1 MLKKSFVLLFL
12 IAAGFAFAF
21 SPVASAAKKLHFG
34 MPTPK
39 PNVVH
44 IPVYLALDRGFYKAQ
59 GLDVKISRFRGGT
72 RAHQAITAK
81 GTDLD
86 LAWIPG
92 PLVMSGIARGS
103 GLKMFYSYAHKNE
116 AILAVQANIRKPA
129 DLRGKKLGIEGKFGY
144 SHLGMLSVLKPAGVS
159 DKDVTYVRTFPP
171 QRVGFLVS
179 GKVEAVL
186 IHIEQL
192 ATARKKTGGKV
203 HALARIWQTQ
213 PLYLY
218 AAVTAPGSKIAA
230 DRGAFVK
237 ATRAMIRA
245 TRFMYKNKEA
255 TVESALKFVRG
266 GEKARKGVART
277 YDIITKAKIWTTN
290 VGLPKRVLN
299 YTNNLNARL
308 GRYKKGKPKLSQLVD
323 FSIGRDAMKAF
334 RKKK

>member
-1 MLKKSFVLLFL
+1 MMRKGWILAGLMVGAFLL
-12 IAAGFAFAF
+12 AQPPAAFA
-21 SPVASAAKKLHFG
+21 ATKLHFG

-44 IPVYLALDRGFYKAQ
+44 MPVYLAKDLGFFKKE

-72 RAHQAITAK
+72 RAHQAITAS

-116 AILAVQANIRKPA
+116 AILVVAAGIKKPA
-129 DLRGKKLGIEGKFGY
+129 DLKGKKLGIEGKFGY

-203 HALARIWQTQ
+203 HALARIWEEQ

-218 AAVTAPGSKIAA
+218 AAVAAPQSKIAA

-245 TRFMYKNKEA
+245 TRFMYKNKKE
-255 TVESALKFVRG
+255 TVASAVKFVRG
-266 GEKARKGVART
+266 GKKARKNVART
-277 YDIITKAKIWTTN
+277 YDIITRAKIWTTD
-290 VGLPKRVLN
+290 VGLPESVLN
-299 YTNNLNARL
+299 YTNDLNAEL
-308 GRYKKGKPKLSQLVD
+308 GRYKEGKPKLSQLVD
-323 FSIGRDAMKAF
+323 FSIGRDAMEAF
-334 RKKK
+334 PKK